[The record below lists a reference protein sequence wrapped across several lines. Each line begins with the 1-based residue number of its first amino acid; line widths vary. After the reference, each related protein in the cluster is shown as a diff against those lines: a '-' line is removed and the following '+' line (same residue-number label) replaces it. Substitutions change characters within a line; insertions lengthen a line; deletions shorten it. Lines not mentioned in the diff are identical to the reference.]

1 MGREW
6 YNTMQENYHVEQGLD
21 FKFTTLYA
29 HQQNGIAECSMYTI
43 LDGTRTVLAESGL
56 PMKYWADAV

>member
-1 MGREW
+1 
-6 YNTMQENYHVEQGLD
+6 
-21 FKFTTLYA
+21 
-29 HQQNGIAECSMYTI
+29 MYTI